1 MTDLNRDRWT
11 AARTGVVARWRQVV
25 ERIGARDEGGTLS
38 LTNEM
43 DEFCDEAATVRRDLT
58 AAGAG
63 VAPVTA
69 DGRLRGPD
77 ETLCQFCISFSRYGG
92 CFGILQNINHAVL
105 SGDWENARTLA
116 VGYIDKLE
124 AMDFSSF

>member
-1 MTDLNRDRWT
+1 MTDLNRDHWT
-11 AARTGVVARWRQVV
+11 AARTRVVARWRQVV

-63 VAPVTA
+63 VAPATG
-69 DGRLRGPD
+69 DGRLQGANVMR
-77 ETLCQFCISFSRYGG
+77 CQFCIGFTRYGG

-105 SGDWENARTLA
+105 GGDWEKACTLA

-124 AMDFSSF
+124 AMDFSSI